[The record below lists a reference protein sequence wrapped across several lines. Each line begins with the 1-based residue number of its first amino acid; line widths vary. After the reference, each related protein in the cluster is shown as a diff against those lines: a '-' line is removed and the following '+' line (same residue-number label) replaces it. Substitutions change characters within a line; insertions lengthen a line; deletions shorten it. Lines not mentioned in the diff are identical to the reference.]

1 MSRGSIFRAEDIRS
15 GVLSIPKEQLEAA
28 QSSGFSY
35 LRAMQYIIL
44 PQAVRRFLPPWINSV
59 TDVVKGSALVSLVG
73 IVDLML
79 ATQQVI
85 GRVYEPM
92 PLYIVCSIIYFLI
105 NYSLSSAS
113 RKLEARFVY
122 IRE

>member
-1 MSRGSIFRAEDIRS
+1 MS
-15 GVLSIPKEQLEAA
+15 
-28 QSSGFSY
+28 
-35 LRAMQYIIL
+35 
-44 PQAVRRFLPPWINSV
+44 
-59 TDVVKGSALVSLVG
+59 SLVG

-92 PLYIVCSIIYFLI
+92 PLYIVGAIIYFLI

-113 RKLEARFVY
+113 RRLEAHFAY